1 MTIKLNALIIKVYQ
15 EAPMYHGKI
24 VGTGS
29 FLPDFIVTNDDLAKV
44 VETSDEWIYT
54 RTGIKERRIAK
65 DYDVH
70 DMAARAAQKAL
81 DQSGVQA
88 QEIDMIVVAT
98 VTSDYSMPSVACM
111 VQGEISAHQ
120 AFAFDLQAACSG
132 FVYGLDVI
140 EQFIQTGKVKKALLI
155 GVEKLSQV
163 LNWQD
168 RSTCVLF
175 GDGAGAVV
183 IEATQEKTGVMDIYN
198 KSIGT
203 DWDVLTSKIRHNDTP
218 YYQQGSDN
226 YLKMDG
232 QQVFQFACK
241 KVPEIFSE
249 LMEKNDIQLSEVDLY
264 VLHQANSRIIERVA
278 KKMGQ
283 PMDKFYMNIEKC
295 GNTSAATIPIALDEL
310 NAEGKLAGKTVGIS
324 GFGAGLTYG
333 AAFIQFQ

>member
-1 MTIKLNALIIKVYQ
+1 
-15 EAPMYHGKI
+15 MYHGKI

-70 DMAARAAQKAL
+70 EMATSAGKKAL
-81 DQSGVQA
+81 EKSGLDPT
-88 QEIDMIVVAT
+88 ELDMIVVAT

-111 VQGEISAHQ
+111 VQGEIGAHE

-132 FVYGLDVI
+132 FVYGLDVV

-183 IEATQEKTGVMDIYN
+183 IEATQEKAGVIEVYN
-198 KSIGT
+198 KSIGS
-203 DWDVLTSKIRHNDTP
+203 DWRVLASKIRHNDTP
-218 YYQQGSDN
+218 YYQQETDN
-226 YLKMDG
+226 YLTMDG

-241 KVPEIFSE
+241 KVPEIFNE
-249 LMEKNDIQLSEVDLY
+249 LMEKNAITVADVDWF

-283 PMDKFYMNIEKC
+283 PIDKFYMNIEKC

-310 NAEGKLAGKTVGIS
+310 NSEGKLAGKTVGIS

>member
-1 MTIKLNALIIKVYQ
+1 
-15 EAPMYHGKI
+15 MYHGKI

-44 VETSDEWIYT
+44 VETSDEWIYS

-65 DYDVH
+65 EYSVSN
-70 DMAARAAQKAL
+70 MATSAAKKAL
-81 DQSGVQA
+81 SQSGVKPE
-88 QEIDMIVVAT
+88 EIDLIITAT
-98 VTSDYSMPSVACM
+98 VSSDYSMPSTACM
-111 VQGEISAHQ
+111 VQGELGASN

-140 EQFIQTGKVKKALLI
+140 EQFIRTQKVKKALLI

-163 LNWQD
+163 LNWND

-183 IEATQEKTGVMDIYN
+183 IEATEEPYGVIDVIN

-203 DWDVLTSKIRHNDTP
+203 DWKALTSKVQHNDTP
-218 YYQQGSDN
+218 YYQQDEEN
-226 YLKMDG
+226 HLKMDG

-241 KVPEIFSE
+241 KVPEIFNE
-249 LMEKNDIQLSEVDLY
+249 LFENNDMTTKNIDLF

-283 PMDKFYMNIEKC
+283 TIDKFYMNIEKC

-310 NAEGKLAGKTVGIS
+310 NAEGKLAGKIVGIS

>member
-1 MTIKLNALIIKVYQ
+1 MIIKAFSLIIKVYQ

-44 VETSDEWIYT
+44 VETSDDWIYT

-65 DYDVH
+65 DYGVS
-70 DMAARAAQKAL
+70 DMAAQAAKNAL
-81 DQSGVQA
+81 DQSGVKPE
-88 QEIDMIVVAT
+88 EIDLIITAT
-98 VTSDYSMPSVACM
+98 VSSEYSMPSVACM
-111 VQGEISAHQ
+111 VQGKIGAKN

-140 EQFIQTGKVKKALLI
+140 EQFIKTGKVKKALLI

-163 LNWQD
+163 LNWED

-175 GDGAGAVV
+175 GDGAGAVI
-183 IEATQEKTGVMDIYN
+183 IEATKEVYGVIDVLN

-203 DWDVLTSKIRHNDTP
+203 DWDVLTSKIKHNDTP
-218 YYQQGSDN
+218 YYKQGEDN

-241 KVPEIFSE
+241 KVPEIFEE
-249 LMEKNDIQLSEVDLY
+249 LLTNNGLETIDVDLF

-283 PMDKFYMNIEKC
+283 PIDKFYMNIEKC

-310 NAEGKLAGKTVGIS
+310 NAKGELSGKTVGIS

>member
-1 MTIKLNALIIKVYQ
+1 
-15 EAPMYHGKI
+15 MYHGKI

-44 VETSDEWIYT
+44 VETSDDWIYT

-65 DYDVH
+65 DYGIS
-70 DMAARAAQKAL
+70 DMAALAAKNAL
-81 DQSGVQA
+81 GQSGVKPE
-88 QEIDMIVVAT
+88 EIDLIITAT
-98 VTSDYSMPSVACM
+98 VSSEYSMPSVACM
-111 VQGEISAHQ
+111 VQGEIGAKN

-140 EQFIQTGKVKKALLI
+140 EQFIKTGKVKKAILI

-163 LNWQD
+163 LNWED

-183 IEATQEKTGVMDIYN
+183 IEATKEVYGVIDVLN

-203 DWDVLTSKIRHNDTP
+203 DWDVLTSKIKHNDTP
-218 YYQQGSDN
+218 YYKQGEDN

-241 KVPEIFSE
+241 KVPEIFEE
-249 LMEKNDIQLSEVDLY
+249 LLTNNGLETIDVDLF

-283 PMDKFYMNIEKC
+283 PIDKFYMNIEKC

-310 NAEGKLAGKTVGIS
+310 NAKGELTGKTVGIS